1 MILRGRPHSRRGLL
15 ASTLA
20 LVARAAAAADAAE
33 TQFDVVLHGSGGAE
47 IVGRVSIGAS
57 FMLTLVSAAPARE
70 PWVRSL
76 IKRMNGETTL
86 QLDAPPPP
94 GGPRFAMASQP
105 IGRGD
110 PRFGEAMRQ
119 QLRTYYD
126 VELR

>member
-1 MILRGRPHSRRGLL
+1 MRFGGAPYPRRVLL
-15 ASTLA
+15 AGALSLLA
-20 LVARAAAAADAAE
+20 GNASGADAARGE
-33 TQFDVVLHGSGGAE
+33 LDVVLHGSGGTE
-47 IVGRVSIGAS
+47 VVGKLRIGPS
-57 FMLTLVSAAPARE
+57 FILTLVSAVPARE
-70 PWVRSL
+70 AWVQSL

-94 GGPRFAMASQP
+94 GAPRFALASQP

-119 QLRTYYD
+119 ELRKYYD